1 MIIQQAYDV
10 VCKAARLMDV
20 VTPNHEEAAALLNIQ
35 QPGDTTQSIEKY
47 SQMLFDDFFIRN
59 PYSKNGNND
68 TTTTPKSLIVRA
80 GKRGAVVYSTDHTT
94 PRWVPAYWSKDPQRV
109 RDVTGAGN
117 TFCGGLCI
125 GLEECNMDPYKACF
139 YGAVSASFAV
149 EQVGLP
155 TCDENGQWNNG
166 KQARER
172 LQEMME

>member
-1 MIIQQAYDV
+1 M
-10 VCKAARLMDV
+10 
-20 VTPNHEEAAALLNIQ
+20 TPNHEEAAALLNIQ

-47 SQMLFDDFFIRN
+47 SQKLFEDLFIRN
-59 PYSKNGNND
+59 PYSKTGNNVI
-68 TTTTPKSLIVRA
+68 TTATTTPQSLIVRA

-94 PRWVPAYWSKDPQRV
+94 PRWVPAYLSKDPQRV

-125 GLEECNMDPYKACF
+125 GLEECNMDPYNACF

-155 TCDENGQWNNG
+155 TCDKDGQWNNG

-172 LQEMME
+172 LQEMMEQNV